1 MEPNIIFLVVLHT
14 PQPDLPK
21 LFDRRFLE
29 KTLFL
34 RRKFIFWLSANTL
47 LVATNRRL
55 NAMNHMGNFPFIN
68 NPWMIWGSVFG
79 ALIVYW
85 ALAASTF
92 S

>member
-1 MEPNIIFLVVLHT
+1 
-14 PQPDLPK
+14 
-21 LFDRRFLE
+21 
-29 KTLFL
+29 
-34 RRKFIFWLSANTL
+34 
-47 LVATNRRL
+47 
-55 NAMNHMGNFPFIN
+55 MNHMGNFPSIN